1 MINQSKKE
9 HSKVWEIWDHAKE
22 YVLIVVSSLAGWA
35 LYKVKQKDKDQRH
48 HEAKQDQ
55 RIENLERRTG
65 NLERNMGIIEER
77 TLHIL
82 DDCKEIKEI
91 LRDKI

>member
-1 MINQSKKE
+1 MTE
-9 HSKVWEIWDHAKE
+9 WEQIKD
-22 YVLIVVSSLAGWA
+22 YVVILYSAAVTSLAGWIM
-35 LYKVKQKDKDQRH
+35 YKSKQKDKDQRH

-82 DDCKEIKEI
+82 DDCKEIKDI